1 MRRSTRLLFLPTFLL
16 SFFLAL
22 EAGQA
27 QTATEPPPPPAPQLG
42 PAEPS
47 PEARREIARLQQDL
61 DAVDSLMLQSKLD
74 EARARLDETQAKF
87 DKLRKERGNEVPQ
100 GYVPAFVLEEKL
112 GALRQQ
118 IDEKTAGAE

>member
-22 EAGQA
+22 EAGHA

-74 EARARLDETQAKF
+74 EARTRLDATQAKF